1 MAGMRNQR
9 SHKRRLSIPALL
21 LLATGAL
28 ALSACGGREEDSG
41 GGGSDR
47 AKLEQAALKH
57 AECMRREGIDVPDPK
72 PGQGGLILAAPGSS
86 DPGATKRA
94 GGKCDKYLKDVPPP
108 NLSEEEKTAMRDGA
122 LRHAR
127 CMRDQGIDF
136 PDPKFDGK
144 GGITVD
150 LGEGL
155 DPADPRMRQAEQKC
169 RKLLPRPPGGA
180 AG

>member
-9 SHKRRLSIPALL
+9 SRKHRLPIHSLL
-21 LLATGAL
+21 LLAAAAL
-28 ALSACGGREEDSG
+28 ALPACGGGEEDSG

-47 AKLEQAALKH
+47 AKREQAALKH

-86 DPGATKRA
+86 DPGATRRA

-108 NLSEEEKTAMRDGA
+108 NLSEGQKTAMRDGA

-127 CMRDQGIDF
+127 CMRKQGIDF
-136 PDPKFDGK
+136 PDPRFDGK
-144 GGITVD
+144 GGITVN
-150 LGEGL
+150 LGEDL
-155 DPADPRMRQAEQKC
+155 DPTDPRMRRAEQEC
-169 RKLLPRPPGGA
+169 RKLLPKPPGG
-180 AG
+180 GPG